1 MLLALALTAFAQSI
15 DAKDALPGHVTA
27 LPPMT
32 ATRAPARSL
41 EQESSTLWASG
52 ATVEVMEDGLLLDG
66 DLLVRFSAWGRSRHS
81 EEVSGAEPFFDC
93 VPTPFD
99 GGGCVVG
106 PTWAH
111 EGIDVWWA
119 ELDAGLELGW
129 TVYEPPV
136 GPGPLTL
143 HLDLEGALMV
153 RAEGES
159 AQVLSA
165 SQRLWSVGRTV
176 AWDADGV
183 ELPTLLREADGGL
196 EVVVD
201 DSKARYPIVV
211 DPLVTTPRARLSGPA
226 GGQYGLALVSGDF
239 SADGSQDLAV
249 GDPVNNTVRIYRGD
263 RIFGGLSTT
272 AAYTYT
278 GSNEFGAMLDMG
290 DINGDGRDDLVIGSH
305 GREFAVVLGTSGTP
319 PIERFTLPTNSDLGV
334 DLSAGSDINGDG
346 FDDIVLQ
353 ETGGRVHVC
362 YGDDDATL
370 VDCLQTIGGISQYS
384 RFSSAE
390 DLDGDGYGDFVVGDW
405 MAERIYTFFGRPAG
419 IVAGASTFYNTSQF
433 AGLSNTDLFGYRIE
447 ARGDLNGDGRN
458 DIVAANMLGNQL
470 VIVTNAELHSFSY
483 SVINFSY
490 QTADFGSA
498 VEMGDL
504 NGDGRDD
511 LIVGARDFHEVF
523 VFHGHPTQLIDAAS
537 PVMYYDEG
545 RSNTFGD
552 EELAVI
558 DDNNSHAPALLA
570 IGSYSTNQVM
580 VYDGWRDND
589 NDGYGPTDCNDNDAT
604 VNPGATEI
612 AGNSVDENCS
622 GTLAC
627 YVDADNDNYRT
638 ATVVEAPPFVSC
650 GSMGYGVSTDGIDCN
665 DSAANVN
672 PGVTEVVGSGVD
684 EDCDAFEL
692 CYLDVDR
699 DGRRSTSTV
708 RTNTVSCTLASHALA
723 TAQVDC
729 NDLDAATFPGANEVI
744 GNGVDNDCDGLE
756 ICYQDIDNDGA
767 RTDLILIG
775 GGPNSCTGA
784 GQGLATDPIDC
795 NDGNAAIH
803 PSAMEMPGDGVDSN
817 CTGLENCYIDADQD
831 GARSTFAR
839 TTTSID
845 CSLPDLALA
854 ADPIDC
860 NDASNTIFPGATD
873 AVADGVDSDCD
884 GSEAC
889 YVDADLDGARSST
902 TRASTSITCASAD
915 LALAADPVDCNDT
928 SSAIHP
934 GATEGPGDGVD
945 SDCDGSEACYV
956 DADLDGARSSSTRLA
971 ATLSC
976 SAPDLATAADPVDC
990 DDADDAAYPGAPDA
1004 VADGVDSSC
1013 DGLETCYVDADLD
1026 GARSDVTRLS
1036 SSVDCGDAD
1045 LALAT
1050 APADCD
1056 DADPFYNST
1065 CPVFFL
1071 RPPTPGTAGAAN
1083 TIRIEGATPGARVVL
1098 LGGRPGTTFVPCGTF
1113 VDMVAPN
1120 LLSSGVA
1127 NAAGVVTFTVTPPP
1141 TLAGRT
1147 VTLQAAMP
1155 AACAVSSSYVWTL

>member
-1 MLLALALTAFAQSI
+1 MLLALALTAFAQTI
-15 DAKDALPGHVTA
+15 DVKDSPPGHVTA

-41 EQESSTLWASG
+41 EQSSTSLWASG

-81 EEVSGAEPFFDC
+81 EEVSGAEPFLDC

-129 TVYEPPV
+129 TVYEAPV

-153 RAEGES
+153 RTEGEG

-165 SQRLWSVGRTV
+165 SRRLWSVGRTV

-211 DPLVTTPRARLSGPA
+211 DPTLTTPRVTLSAAG
-226 GGQYGLALVSGDF
+226 GGQYGIALVSGDF
-239 SADGSQDLAV
+239 NSDGGEDLAV
-249 GDPVNNTVRIYRGD
+249 GDPVANTVRIYKGD
-263 RIFGGLSTT
+263 RLFGGLSTT

-278 GSNEFGAMLDMG
+278 GSNEFGASLDMG
-290 DINGDGRDDLVIGSH
+290 DINGDGRDDLVIGSR
-305 GREFAVVLGTSGTP
+305 GAEFAVVMGTP
-319 PIERFTLPTNSDLGV
+319 VVTPSIYRFTLPNNV
-334 DLSAGSDINGDG
+334 DVGTDIAAGSDLNNDG
-346 FDDIVLQ
+346 YDDVLV
-353 ETGGRVHVC
+353 GAVDGVVHVC
-362 YGDDDATL
+362 TGNDTPPF
-370 VDCLQTIGGISQYS
+370 VECNQNITGISLYS
-384 RFSSAE
+384 VFSAAE
-390 DLDGDGYGDFVVGDW
+390 DFNADGHGDFVIGDW
-405 MAERIYTFFGRPAG
+405 IAQKAHIGFGGPNGVGTIVSYPASIFPG
-419 IVAGASTFYNTSQF
+419 LLNTS
-433 AGLSNTDLFGYRIE
+433 LFGFRVD
-447 ARGDLNGDGRN
+447 ARGDLSGDGRN
-458 DIVAANMLGNQL
+458 DVVVSNMTGNQVL
-470 VIVTNAELHSFSY
+470 ILTNLTPTSLNHTVLAFG
-483 SVINFSY
+483 NA
-490 QTADFGSA
+490 ADFGSA

-511 LIVGARDFHEVF
+511 LIVGLRDFHEVY
-523 VFHGHPTQLIDAAS
+523 VYHGHPTQLVDL
-537 PVMYYDEG
+537 
-545 RSNTFGD
+545 NTPIVYADQGGSISFGD
-552 EELAVI
+552 QEVAVI
-558 DDNNSHAPALLA
+558 DDNGQGTALLA
-570 IGSYSTNQVM
+570 VGSYSTNQVK
-580 VYDGWRDND
+580 VFDGWRDTD
-589 NDGYGPTDCNDNDAT
+589 NDGYGPTDCNDNNAAI
-604 VNPGATEI
+604 NPGATEVP
-612 AGNSVDENCS
+612 GNSVDENCS

-627 YVDADNDNYRT
+627 YVDADDDTYRT
-638 ATVVEAPPFVSC
+638 NTVVEAPQFVSC

-665 DSAANVN
+665 DTSASIN
-672 PGVTEVVGSGVD
+672 PGATEVTGSGVD
-684 EDCDAFEL
+684 ENCDGSEV
-692 CYLDVDR
+692 CYRDMDR
-699 DGRRSTSTV
+699 DGRRSNTTGTTTTV
-708 RTNTVSCTLASHALA
+708 NCTAATYALA
-723 TAQVDC
+723 NAQVDC
-729 NDLDAATFPGANEVI
+729 NDQDATTYPGANEVI
-744 GNGVDNDCDGLE
+744 GNGVDNDCDGIE
-756 ICYQDIDNDGA
+756 VCYQDLDNDGA
-767 RTDLILIG
+767 RTSLPYIG
-775 GGPNSCTGA
+775 GPTSCTGA

-795 NDGNAAIH
+795 NDSSAAVN
-803 PSAMEMPGDGVDSN
+803 PSATEVTGDGVDSN
-817 CTGLENCYIDADQD
+817 CDASEVCYVDADRD
-831 GARSTFAR
+831 GARSN
-839 TTTSID
+839 TTRSSTTIN

-860 NDASNTIFPGATD
+860 NDASSTVFPGATD
-873 AVADGVDSDCD
+873 AVADGVDGNCD
-884 GSEAC
+884 GSETC

-902 TRASTSITCASAD
+902 TRVSTSITCALAD

-928 SSAIHP
+928 NGAINP

-945 SDCDGSEACYV
+945 SNCDGSEACYV

-1036 SSVDCGDAD
+1036 SSVDCSDAD
-1045 LALAT
+1045 LALVT
-1050 APADCD
+1050 APVDCD

-1083 TIRIEGATPGARVVL
+1083 TIRIEGATPGARVIL

-1113 VDMVAPN
+1113 VDMAAPN

-1155 AACAVSSSYVWTL
+1155 AACEVSSSYVWTL

>member
-15 DAKDALPGHVTA
+15 DVKDSPPGHATA
-27 LPPMT
+27 LPSMT
-32 ATRAPARSL
+32 LTHPPARPL
-41 EQESSTLWASG
+41 EQESSTLWSSG
-52 ATVEVMEDGLLLDG
+52 ATVEVMGDGLLLDG

-81 EEVSGAEPFFDC
+81 EEVSGVEPFFDC

-143 HLDLEGALMV
+143 SLDLEGALMV
-153 RAEGES
+153 RADGEG

-165 SQRLWSVGRTV
+165 SRRQWSVGRTV

-196 EVVVD
+196 EIVVD

-211 DPLVTTPRARLSGPA
+211 DPTINTARVTLSGT
-226 GGQYGLALVSGDF
+226 GNGQYGLALVSGDF
-239 SADGSQDLAV
+239 DADGSQDLAV
-249 GDPVNNTVRIYRGD
+249 GDPVDNIVRIYRGD

-278 GSNEFGAMLDMG
+278 GSDEFGAVLDMG

-305 GREFAVVLGTSGTP
+305 GREFAVVLGTSFGTP
-319 PIERFTLPTNSDLGV
+319 PIERRTVPTNSPLGV

-346 FDDIVLQ
+346 FDDIVVQ

-362 YGDDDATL
+362 YGNNVSTL
-370 VDCLQTIGGISQYS
+370 VVCNQTIGGISQYS

-390 DLDGDGYGDFVVGDW
+390 DLDGDGYGDFVIGDW
-405 MAERIYTFFGRPAG
+405 MTERIYTFFGRSTG
-419 IVAGASTFYNTSQF
+419 IAPGASTVYNTTQF
-433 AGLSNTDLFGYRIE
+433 PGLSNTSLFGYRIE
-447 ARGDLNGDGRN
+447 SRGDLNGDGRN
-458 DIVAANMLGNQL
+458 DIVAANMSGNQ
-470 VIVTNAELHSFSY
+470 VAIITNVELHSFDYLVVS
-483 SVINFSY
+483 FLL
-490 QTADFGSA
+490 QMDFGSA

-511 LIVGARDFHEVF
+511 LIVGARDYHQVL
-523 VFHGHPTQLIDAAS
+523 VLHGHPTQLIDTSA
-537 PVMYYDEG
+537 PVIYYDAG
-545 RSNTFGD
+545 GNGTFGD
-552 EELAVI
+552 EEVAVV
-558 DDNNSHAPALLA
+558 DDNNSYAPALLA
-570 IGSYSTNQVM
+570 IGSYGANQVK
-580 VYDGWRDND
+580 VYDGWQDND
-589 NDGYGPTDCNDNDAT
+589 NDGYGPTDCNDNNAAI
-604 VNPGATEI
+604 NPGATEV
-612 AGNSVDENCS
+612 AGNDVDENCS
-622 GTLAC
+622 GTFAC
-627 YVDADNDNYRT
+627 YVDADDDSYRT
-638 ATVVEAPPFVSC
+638 NTVVEAPPFVSC

-665 DSAANVN
+665 DAAASVN
-672 PGVTEVVGSGVD
+672 PGATEVVGSGVD
-684 EDCDAFEL
+684 ENCDAFET
-692 CYLDVDR
+692 CYVDGDR
-699 DGRRSTSTV
+699 DGRRSTATV
-708 RTNTVSCTLASHALA
+708 RTNVVGCTAASHALA

-729 NDLDAATFPGANEVI
+729 DDQNATVYPGATEVI
-744 GNGVDNDCDGLE
+744 GNGVDNDCDGIE
-756 ICYQDIDNDGA
+756 VCYQDLDNDGA
-767 RTDLILIG
+767 RTSLPYIG
-775 GGPNSCTGA
+775 GPTSCTGA

-795 NDGNAAIH
+795 NDSSAAVS
-803 PSAMEMPGDGVDSN
+803 PSATEVTGDGVDSN
-817 CTGLENCYIDADQD
+817 CDASEICYVDADRD
-831 GARSTFAR
+831 GARSTTTR
-839 TTTSID
+839 TSTTIN

-860 NDASNTIFPGATD
+860 NDASSTVFPGAAD
-873 AVADGVDSDCD
+873 AVADGVDSNCD
-884 GSEAC
+884 GSETC

-915 LALAADPVDCNDT
+915 LALAVDPVDCNDT
-928 SSAIHP
+928 SSAIRP

-956 DADLDGARSSSTRLA
+956 DADLDGARSDNTRLA

-990 DDADDAAYPGAPDA
+990 DDADDATYPGAPDA

-1026 GARSDVTRLS
+1026 GARSDLTRVS
-1036 SSVDCGDAD
+1036 TSIDCDEAD

-1050 APADCD
+1050 APVDCD

-1071 RPPTPGTAGAAN
+1071 HPPTPGTAGAAN

-1098 LGGRPGTTFVPCGTF
+1098 IGGRPGTTVVRCGASI
-1113 VDMVAPN
+1113 DMMAPN

-1155 AACAVSSSYVWTL
+1155 AACVVSSSYVWTL